1 MQRFMAV
8 HRISGRQVLRTKE
21 NIYTI
26 LSKVQETLQKW
37 AWQEYDKEKDWEK
50 SSLGQDT
57 ALAIMNLQ

>member
-1 MQRFMAV
+1 M
-8 HRISGRQVLRTKE
+8 LRTKE